1 MKKNQ
6 INNGKDRL
14 SNLVS
19 FLEDV
24 IIEIIIL
31 IKKFEFYFKNYFLK
45 KYSFLKKNK
54 ILKDKFINQNVF
66 IIGLGPSI
74 KNYDLNRLKNTN
86 VIMVNRSFR
95 IPEYSSL
102 KPKYHL
108 FVDNKLANGRWPIS
122 FIDEVL
128 LKSPD
133 TSIVLNA
140 NWYHL
145 DKFKKFRDNKNIFWI
160 KLNHISLL
168 NGEYIYDLTKITSN
182 GATVIE
188 CAITFS
194 VYLGFKNINIL
205 GVEGNGLSKLMCNE
219 NSHWDGKDS
228 DYEHHNSLLY
238 ANDMISSQ
246 RGIKQWHSISK
257 KLNKLNVNIYNL
269 TKEGILDA
277 YPYKDYNEAT
287 KN

>member
-1 MKKNQ
+1 MKENL
-6 INNGKDRL
+6 INNGRDRL

-19 FLEDV
+19 FLENI

-31 IKKFEFYFKNYFLK
+31 AKKIDFFFKYHFSK
-45 KYSFLKKNK
+45 KYTFLNKN
-54 ILKDKFINQNVF
+54 INLKNLFLDQKVF

-74 KNYDLNRLKNTN
+74 KNYDLNKLKNAN
-86 VIMVNRSFR
+86 IIMVNRSFR
-95 IPEYSSL
+95 IPQYSSL
-102 KPKYHL
+102 TPKYHL
-108 FVDNKLANGRWPIS
+108 LVDNKLASGRWPIS

-133 TSIVLNA
+133 TKIVLNA

-145 DKFKKFRDNKNIFWI
+145 DKFKNFRDNKNIYWI

-168 NGEYIYDLTKITSN
+168 NGKYDYDLTKIISN

-194 VYLGFKNINIL
+194 VYLGFKDINIL
-205 GVEGNGLSKLMCNE
+205 GVEGNGLSRLMCNE
-219 NSHWDGKDS
+219 NSHWDGKDT
-228 DYEHHNSLLY
+228 DYENHNSLLY

-257 KLNKLNVNIYNL
+257 KLNKLNIKIYNL